1 MTALI
6 TGGAGCI
13 GSELVGEL
21 LRQGTNC
28 IVYDNFSS
36 GKREHLEPLAHDQ
49 RLQVVEGDVLDLE
62 LLTSTMQGVDF
73 VWHFAANPDVR
84 YKDGDPT
91 DRDLR
96 QNTIGTYHVLESM
109 RLNGV
114 KDLAY
119 ASTSAVYGIC
129 KSLPIPENHPLVPI
143 SLYGAS
149 KAACETLIASFGNM
163 FGVRGRVFRL
173 ANIVGAKTRKN
184 GTTVIT
190 DFVRKLRE
198 NPRKL
203 EILGNGRQT
212 KSYLLVSDCVE
223 AMIFAIHRTCGVFDV
238 YNLGPSDAI
247 SVNCIADIVV
257 REMNLGQVEYGYTG
271 TEGGWLGDVPAFE
284 LDVSALKRLGWEARC
299 RSEEAVTTAVREMLP
314 NGLNQ

>member
-1 MTALI
+1 MTALV

-13 GSELVGEL
+13 GSELVVEL
-21 LRQGTNC
+21 LRRGTAC

-36 GKREHLEPLAHDQ
+36 GKTEHLEPVAGDPNL
-49 RLQVVEGDVLDLE
+49 RVIEGDVLDLE
-62 LLTSTMQGVDF
+62 LLTSAMQGVDF

-84 YKDGDPT
+84 YKPGDST

-96 QNTIGTYHVLESM
+96 QNTLGTYNVLESM

-119 ASTSAVYGIC
+119 ASTSAVYGIS
-129 KSLPIPENHPLVPI
+129 KSLPIHENHPLVPI

-149 KAACETLIASFGNM
+149 KAACEALIASFGHM
-163 FGVRGRVFRL
+163 FGVRGRIFRL

-184 GTTVIT
+184 GTTVIS

-198 NPRKL
+198 DPSKL

-212 KSYLLVSDCVE
+212 KSYLLVSDCIA
-223 AMIFAIHRTCGVFDV
+223 AMMFAVQRTSGV
-238 YNLGPSDAI
+238 YNLGPSDSL
-247 SVNCIADIVV
+247 SVNSIADIVV
-257 REMNLGQVEYGYTG
+257 REMNLGPVEYRYTG
-271 TEGGWLGDVPAFE
+271 TEGGWLGDVPAFQ
-284 LDVSALKRLGWEARC
+284 LDVSALKQLGWDAKYS
-299 RSEEAVTTAVREMLP
+299 SEEAVTIAVREMLK
-314 NGLNQ
+314 Q